1 MFPWTHWKTIM
12 PLCVGIGGLLLF
24 ILWSAKVPDE
34 PILRGS
40 MFKAPTALVSYFG
53 TVVHGMFL
61 WSALYYMPL
70 YFEGAKGFSPINA
83 GIGLFP
89 WTFTTGPAAVIVGIV
104 VAKTG
109 HYRWAIW
116 SGWLLTSTGIGL
128 MMLFKAET
136 KTLEWVLL
144 SLVSGLGLGIL
155 YPAMS
160 FAIQASASNRD
171 LPFAAALY
179 SFFRNFGQMLGV
191 AVGGAIFQNRVKTN
205 LLTYPDL
212 VSKASA
218 YSKDASALV
227 EVIKAM
233 PPSLAP
239 VKHEIVTAYVD
250 SLRSVWL
257 VMCGLA
263 TLALILAVCFTK
275 GMTLDRELETEQG
288 FQTEMSPVDDLEKM
302 DRERIRAIVA
312 SNRRKTVISIYGAL

>member
-12 PLCVGIGGLLLF
+12 PLVLGIFGLCMF
-24 ILWSAKVPDE
+24 IVWSTYVPNE

-53 TVVHGMFL
+53 TIVHGMFL

-89 WTFTTGPAAVIVGIV
+89 WTFTTGPAAVVVGIV

-109 HYRWAIW
+109 RYRWAIW
-116 SGWLLTSTGIGL
+116 SGWLLTATGIGL
-128 MMLFKAET
+128 MMLFKAQT
-136 KTLEWVLL
+136 KTIEWVLL

-212 VSKASA
+212 ADRAVE

-227 EVIKAM
+227 EVIKKYPA
-233 PPSLAP
+233 SLAAQ
-239 VKHEIVTAYVD
+239 KQEIITAYVD
-250 SLRSVWL
+250 SLRMVWL
-257 VMCGLA
+257 IMCVLA
-263 TLALILAVCFTK
+263 TLALILAVVFTK
-275 GMTLDRELETEQG
+275 GITLERELETDQG
-288 FQTEMSPVDDLEKM
+288 FQTELSPVDDLEKM
-302 DRERIRAIVA
+302 DRRRIRTVVSMYGHVA
-312 SNRRKTVISIYGAL
+312 

>member
-12 PLCVGIGGLLLF
+12 PMVVGIFGLCMF
-24 ILWSAKVPDE
+24 VVWSTYVPNE

-53 TVVHGMFL
+53 TIVHGMFL

-89 WTFTTGPAAVIVGIV
+89 WTFTTGPAAVIVGII

-109 HYRWAIW
+109 RYRWAIW
-116 SGWLLTSTGIGL
+116 SGWALTSTGIGL
-128 MMLFKAET
+128 MMLFKAQT

-144 SLVSGLGLGIL
+144 SLISGLGLGIL

-191 AVGGAIFQNRVKTN
+191 AVGGAIFQNKIKAN

-212 VSKASA
+212 VDKAA
-218 YSKDASALV
+218 EYSKDASALV
-227 EVIKAM
+227 EVIKAY
-233 PPSLAP
+233 PPSLNP
-239 VKHEIVTAYVD
+239 VKQEIITAYVD
-250 SLRSVWL
+250 SLRMVWL
-257 VMCGLA
+257 IMCILA
-263 TLALILAVCFTK
+263 TAALILAVAFTK
-275 GMTLDRELETEQG
+275 GITLERELETDQG
-288 FQTEMSPVDDLEKM
+288 FQTEMSPADDMEKM
-302 DRERIRAIVA
+302 DRRRIRAVV
-312 SNRRKTVISIYGAL
+312 SMYGHV

>member
-12 PLCVGIGGLLLF
+12 PMVLGVFGLCMF
-24 ILWSAKVPDE
+24 ILWSTYVPNE

-53 TVVHGMFL
+53 TIVHGMFL

-109 HYRWAIW
+109 RYRWAIW
-116 SGWLLTSTGIGL
+116 SGWALTSTGIGL
-128 MMLFKAET
+128 MMLFKAQT
-136 KTLEWVLL
+136 KTIEWVLL

-212 VSKASA
+212 VDKAVE

-233 PPSLAP
+233 PPSLDP
-239 VKHEIVTAYVD
+239 IKQEIITAYVD
-250 SLRSVWL
+250 SLRMVWL
-257 VMCGLA
+257 IMCALA
-263 TLALILAVCFTK
+263 TVALILAVVFTK
-275 GMTLDRELETEQG
+275 GITLERELETDQG
-288 FQTEMSPVDDLEKM
+288 FQTELSPVDDMEKM
-302 DRERIRAIVA
+302 DRRRIRAVV
-312 SNRRKTVISIYGAL
+312 SMYGNI